1 MYELILASL
10 DTIEK
15 SNALIA
21 EVDRV
26 LPRKIGFSDRPIPR

>member
-1 MYELILASL
+1 MQRLISATM

-21 EVDRV
+21 QVDRV
-26 LPRKIGFSDRPIPR
+26 LPRKGSGQKLGYF